1 MTLIQT
7 WLFPFGISMGS
18 DSAISYNTSIT
29 EPSGRKRMRILT
41 GCTKTLWIPKI
52 KAGISYWGDG
62 NIDNVT
68 TDVWLS
74 DFIFSR
80 RDQYN
85 NISDFAVLLQDE
97 LRELVPKITEPKGSM
112 EYRYGKKGF
121 HLAGFVEHGGKPV
134 PTLYHIHNGQ
144 SETNSEIDPTIINAN
159 CDFPPE
165 IVLTHFSKSE
175 IPNLRNGDFFLY
187 ATLFDNLRISFRQC
201 GNLVEKITGSPFV
214 FPDLSKFSDRLDG
227 CSEFVRFWIR
237 LVRDVYALSN
247 LPESIGGDI
256 LVLSISPTGEAK
268 FSRRP

>member
-112 EYRYGKKGF
+112 EYRYGKRGF
-121 HLAGFVEHGGKPV
+121 HLAGFVEHGG
-134 PTLYHIHNGQ
+134 
-144 SETNSEIDPTIINAN
+144 
-159 CDFPPE
+159 
-165 IVLTHFSKSE
+165 
-175 IPNLRNGDFFLY
+175 
-187 ATLFDNLRISFRQC
+187 
-201 GNLVEKITGSPFV
+201 GSPFR
-214 FPDLSKFSDRLDG
+214 LSTTYIMDR
-227 CSEFVRFWIR
+227 VRLIQR
-237 LVRDVYALSN
+237 LTLQLLMQIVIFHL
-247 LPESIGGDI
+247 
-256 LVLSISPTGEAK
+256 K
-268 FSRRP
+268 